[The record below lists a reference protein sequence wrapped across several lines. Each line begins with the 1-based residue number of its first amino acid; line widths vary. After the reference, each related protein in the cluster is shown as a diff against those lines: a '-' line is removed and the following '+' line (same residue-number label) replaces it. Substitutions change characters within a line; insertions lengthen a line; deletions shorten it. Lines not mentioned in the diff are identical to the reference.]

1 MYELSRV
8 RLYSIGPAGARYADT
23 VLDLRGVGEP
33 VPSPAPT
40 QAEFFEEEPVG
51 PPRRPAPAGV
61 LFLENGGG
69 KSVLLKLIFSVM
81 LPGHRNTLGGAS
93 SGVLRKF
100 LLADDCG
107 HVALEW
113 QHTVTGETVVVGKV
127 SEWRGRQVS
136 NDPRKF
142 AEAWYSFRPG
152 PGLSLDSLPVA
163 ESAAVRPAAEGAS
176 TARGRRRTM
185 KGFRDAL
192 TEAGKAYPHLDVVW
206 VEIHE
211 RWNEHLGELGLD
223 PELFRYQRE
232 MNADEGE
239 AAGLFA
245 VKNDSDF
252 TDLLLRAVTDTR
264 DTDGLA
270 DLVHGFAHKLG
281 RRAELTAE
289 RDFTAGSLDLLQ
301 RIADAAERRE
311 QACGV
316 HAGAERRTR
325 TLARRLSARGAEERA
340 RAAELAER
348 VASAEQAVTDAE
360 GARRRSELVAAELAY
375 RHASLALA
383 AAEKGAAAQRRELS
397 DARTLHSAW
406 QAAETVL
413 RHRAAADRSARVAA
427 AIREAERDAAPALAA
442 RAKAAADLVRALH
455 AAAEDGERVAGEEED
470 RAAALQ
476 EAGEAAHRDATS
488 AATAAQRARSDAE
501 HLRQRLAEV
510 EQETAEAVR
519 AGWLDD
525 SAPDADPARAALAAS
540 DAEKTTVAAFDEARE
555 TARRTAD
562 HAKSAAAEEA
572 RAELAAARAVDA
584 ARAAESAY
592 DAERRAAEALG
603 AEQRLIELLG
613 LPQPSATVPAP
624 RGGARPSAAEARGTG
639 RVTVRIPDPGA
650 IGGQGTRALPADADR
665 AGWITVRVDEEDVD
679 DVGLSQLP
687 AAFRAGPAPY
697 APPPT
702 EDPALRDPGSC
713 GRVSCDP
720 GSCGHASCGPGSC
733 GRASCDPGS
742 CGHASC
748 DPGSCGPASCDPGS
762 CGRAS
767 CDPGACGHA
776 SCDPGACGHAS
787 CDPGSRDRASR
798 DHAYAS
804 DEPLTDARGR
814 HPAEGRRPACGE
826 GPSAVDAPGVGEPR
840 PADRMTGRVD
850 GAARVDAGWSGV
862 HAAGGRMGSCPVDGA
877 APAGP
882 TEGDGAA
889 AGDGRPGAGPAG
901 QVAGRVVETGAA
913 SVDGGRPDAG
923 PVGEAEASR
932 AVGREAARAGEAEA
946 GQALRRRP
954 LAAEARPAGRVTMR
968 IDEAGG
974 APSGGG
980 PRPDGPRE
988 ATRAVAAESR
998 PSGEVSARIE
1008 DGSGDG
1014 DEARSETAADTVR
1027 AEGPGAG
1034 ARRAEG
1040 AGAGASRAE
1049 GAGAGATRAEGVRAD
1064 AGRAEGAGAGAVRTE
1079 GAGAGAARA
1088 DAAGAEGARAE
1099 SARADAVRA
1108 EDARAEGAGA
1118 DAVRAGGARAEGAGG
1133 GAVRAEGARADA
1145 VRDDTARADAV
1156 RADAVRAEGARTGVT
1171 GSDATDES
1179 DCWSPDPGGE
1189 PGRERTGRSRP
1200 ARRPLADGPL
1210 TAEELDRNADALR
1223 ELLDESVAAAERQLF
1238 ELRTAAAED
1247 SRILGALGDGGLL
1260 PPSPDVLAAVEYLG
1274 EHGIPAL
1281 PGWRYLAQAVDP
1293 ADHAAVLAA
1302 RPELVDGVVI
1312 TDPDSHARA
1321 REVLGQASLL
1331 PRSAVAVG
1339 TSAALLAPTPASGTE
1354 DSGVFL
1360 VPPNPAMHDERAA
1373 DDERRELRARATERD
1388 EEIRALAARLAG
1400 DRALSARLAS
1410 WRTGCPPGRLAELA
1424 AAAETARE
1432 AADTAQRALV
1442 EARTARAEADE
1453 AATEA
1458 ARVRDER
1465 QEAAQRARRV
1475 ADALA
1480 GLAYRLRERATW
1492 QTRLRELAEEA
1503 AEYEERAAGCVDR
1516 ARAADEDR
1524 RAAQRAADDARRT
1537 ARALRAERA
1546 EIAGAP
1552 DDLGEDTE
1560 PPSASLPALREA
1572 YRAASQVYE
1581 KVGVGADLRAEQ
1593 ARAESD
1599 ESAAL
1604 ASLDRLTNKVRT
1616 RAAQLLEGTDGADG
1630 PSRQAAAARAESLVQ
1645 MLESRASAASEQL
1658 GRLRGE
1664 AERLA
1669 PADGDAHT
1677 ELPEQLVPAD
1687 AEQAKELLR
1696 TANGEL
1702 AARTDALDTAR
1713 TAHADLVR
1721 AHRSA
1726 EDAAGGFDET
1736 AALLRDL
1743 LRDGPGAED
1752 DGERPEPYAGGLA
1765 EARQSAAEARRS
1777 LRGCAADLSAAE
1789 AAVRE
1794 AGDVLVRHAN
1804 STRYEQVRTPA
1815 RQQIR
1820 ELPAAALPEHAAA
1833 WAEAFAPRL
1842 RVLTDELEQL
1852 ERNRD
1857 SIVDRLRGL
1866 VESCLATLRSAQ
1878 RLSRLPEGL
1887 GEWSGQEFLRIRF
1900 EDPDQA
1906 TLTERL
1912 GEVIDEATRS
1922 AVRKNSDLRR
1932 DGMSLLLRGVHAA
1945 LQPRGVAVEIL
1956 KPDAVLRAE
1965 RVPVGQMGDVF
1976 SGGQLLTAA
1985 IALYC
1990 TMAALRSNDRGR
2002 DKHRHAGTLFL
2013 DNPIGRANATYLLEL
2028 QRAVADAL
2036 GVQLLYT
2043 TGLFDTTALAEFP
2056 LVIRLRNDADL
2067 RAGLKYISVE
2077 EHLRPGLPVRE
2088 PEEEPQVHGQI
2099 TATRMYRRPDADAPA
2114 SAPASARASADGP

>member
-23 VLDLRGVGEP
+23 VLDLRGVGAP
-33 VPSPAPT
+33 VPHPAPT

-113 QHTVTGETVVVGKV
+113 QHTLTGELVVVGKA

-152 PGLSLDSLPVA
+152 PGLSLDNLPVA
-163 ESAAVRPAAEGAS
+163 EATSVRPPVEGAS
-176 TARGRRRTM
+176 GASGRRRTM
-185 KGFRDAL
+185 KGFRDAI
-192 TEAGKAYPHLDVVW
+192 TEAGKAYPHLEVYW
-206 VEIHE
+206 EEIHD

-245 VKNDSDF
+245 VKKDSDF

-270 DLVHGFAHKLG
+270 DLVGGFGNKLG

-289 RDFTAGSLDLLQ
+289 RDFTAGSVDLLT
-301 RIADAAERRE
+301 RIVEAAGTRSR
-311 QACGV
+311 ARDV

-325 TLARRLSARGAEERA
+325 TLARRLSARAAQERG
-340 RAAELAER
+340 RVAELAQQ
-348 VASAEQAVTDAE
+348 VTSAAHAVSEAEDAR
-360 GARRRSELVAAELAY
+360 GRSSLIAAELAY
-375 RHASLALA
+375 RHASLALT
-383 AAEKGAAAQRRELS
+383 AAEKGAASQRRELT

-406 QAAETVL
+406 QAAESVL
-413 RHRAAADRSARVAA
+413 RHRAASDRSTRVAA

-442 RAKAAADLVRALH
+442 RAKAAADLVRAL
-455 AAAEDGERVAGEEED
+455 ASAAEQGERQAAEEEE
-470 RAAALQ
+470 RSAALQ
-476 EAGEAAHRDATS
+476 EAGETAHRDATA
-488 AATAAQRARSDAE
+488 AATEAQRARSEAG

-525 SAPDADPARAALAAS
+525 TAPDADPARAALAAS
-540 DAEKTTVAAFDEARE
+540 DAEKTTVAAWDTARDAARTAAERARE
-555 TARRTAD
+555 TAAAD
-562 HAKSAAAEEA
+562 S
-572 RAELAAARAVDA
+572 RAELAAARASDA
-584 ARAAESAY
+584 AEAAENAY
-592 DAERRAAEALG
+592 DAERRAAESLA
-603 AEQRLIELLG
+603 ADPRLAELLS
-613 LPQPSATVPAP
+613 LPS
-624 RGGARPSAAEARGTG
+624 TG
-639 RVTVRIPDPGA
+639 QSSGQTTGSPLPG
-650 IGGQGTRALPADADR
+650 QR
-665 AGWITVRVDEEDVD
+665 
-679 DVGLSQLP
+679 
-687 AAFRAGPAPY
+687 
-697 APPPT
+697 
-702 EDPALRDPGSC
+702 
-713 GRVSCDP
+713 
-720 GSCGHASCGPGSC
+720 
-733 GRASCDPGS
+733 
-742 CGHASC
+742 
-748 DPGSCGPASCDPGS
+748 
-762 CGRAS
+762 
-767 CDPGACGHA
+767 
-776 SCDPGACGHAS
+776 
-787 CDPGSRDRASR
+787 
-798 DHAYAS
+798 
-804 DEPLTDARGR
+804 
-814 HPAEGRRPACGE
+814 
-826 GPSAVDAPGVGEPR
+826 
-840 PADRMTGRVD
+840 
-850 GAARVDAGWSGV
+850 
-862 HAAGGRMGSCPVDGA
+862 
-877 APAGP
+877 
-882 TEGDGAA
+882 
-889 AGDGRPGAGPAG
+889 AGDGPGPDAPVPA
-901 QVAGRVVETGAA
+901 T
-913 SVDGGRPDAG
+913 DGGPLSVTDFDRYAD
-923 PVGEAEASR
+923 ELR
-932 AVGREAARAGEAEA
+932 A
-946 GQALRRRP
+946 L
-954 LAAEARPAGRVTMR
+954 
-968 IDEAGG
+968 
-974 APSGGG
+974 
-980 PRPDGPRE
+980 
-988 ATRAVAAESR
+988 
-998 PSGEVSARIE
+998 
-1008 DGSGDG
+1008 
-1014 DEARSETAADTVR
+1014 
-1027 AEGPGAG
+1027 
-1034 ARRAEG
+1034 
-1040 AGAGASRAE
+1040 
-1049 GAGAGATRAEGVRAD
+1049 
-1064 AGRAEGAGAGAVRTE
+1064 
-1079 GAGAGAARA
+1079 
-1088 DAAGAEGARAE
+1088 
-1099 SARADAVRA
+1099 
-1108 EDARAEGAGA
+1108 
-1118 DAVRAGGARAEGAGG
+1118 
-1133 GAVRAEGARADA
+1133 
-1145 VRDDTARADAV
+1145 
-1156 RADAVRAEGARTGVT
+1156 
-1171 GSDATDES
+1171 
-1179 DCWSPDPGGE
+1179 
-1189 PGRERTGRSRP
+1189 
-1200 ARRPLADGPL
+1200 
-1210 TAEELDRNADALR
+1210 LDR
-1223 ELLDESVAAAERQLF
+1223 SISSAERQLF
-1238 ELRTAAAED
+1238 DLRTAAAD
-1247 SRILGALGDGGLL
+1247 DNRILGALGDGGLL
-1260 PPSPDVLAAVEYLG
+1260 PPGPDVLATVEFLG

-1312 TDPDSHARA
+1312 TDPVSYGRA
-1321 REVLGQASLL
+1321 REVLSGAALL
-1331 PRSAVAVG
+1331 PRSTVAVG
-1339 TSAALLAPTPASGTE
+1339 TAAALLAPVPAPASGQDT
-1354 DSGVFL
+1354 DVFL
-1360 VPPNPAMHDERAA
+1360 VPPNPAMHDEHAA
-1373 DDERRELRARATERD
+1373 DEERQALRSRATARD
-1388 EEIRALAARLAG
+1388 EEIRSLAARLTGDRALAARIG
-1400 DRALSARLAS
+1400 S
-1410 WRTGCPPGRLAELA
+1410 WRADCPPGMLAELA
-1424 AAAETARE
+1424 AVAAAARTAAETA
-1432 AADTAQRALV
+1432 AAALA
-1442 EARTARAEADE
+1442 EARTVRAEADE
-1453 AATEA
+1453 AAAEA

-1465 QEAAQRARRV
+1465 QEAAQRARRA

-1480 GLAYRLRERATW
+1480 GLAYRLRERSAW
-1492 QTRLRELAEEA
+1492 QAKLRELADDATESEA
-1503 AEYEERAAGCVDR
+1503 RAQTCLER

-1524 RAAQRAADDARRT
+1524 RAAQRAADDAHRT

-1552 DDLGEDTE
+1552 ET
-1560 PPSASLPALREA
+1560 LPEEAADAPRVALPTLREA

-1604 ASLDRLTNKVRT
+1604 AELDRLTNKVRV
-1616 RAAQLLEGTDGADG
+1616 RAEQLLESTDGADG
-1630 PSRQAAAARAESLVQ
+1630 PSRQAAAARAEALVQ
-1645 MLESRASAASEQL
+1645 KLESRASEASEKL

-1669 PADGDAHT
+1669 PEDGEAHT
-1677 ELPEQLVPAD
+1677 ELPEELLPAD
-1687 AEQAKELLR
+1687 AEHAQTLLR
-1696 TANGEL
+1696 TATTEL
-1702 AARTDALDTAR
+1702 AARTDALEAAR
-1713 TAHADLVR
+1713 AAHTGFLQ
-1721 AHRSA
+1721 AHRAA

-1743 LRDGPGAED
+1743 LRDHAE
-1752 DGERPEPYAGGLA
+1752 EEQEEPEPYPGPLA
-1765 EARQSAAEARRS
+1765 EARDAAAEARRS
-1777 LRGCAADLSAAE
+1777 LRACAADLSAAD

-1794 AGDVLVRHAN
+1794 AGDILVRHAN
-1804 STRYEQVRTPA
+1804 ATRFEQVRTPA

-1820 ELPAAALPEHAAA
+1820 ELPAAALPEHAAK

-1866 VESCLATLRSAQ
+1866 VESSLATLRSAQ

-1900 EDPDQA
+1900 EEPDQA

-1912 GEVIDEATRS
+1912 GEVVDEATRA

-1932 DGMSLLLRGVHAA
+1932 DGMSLLLRGVQAA
-1945 LQPRGVAVEIL
+1945 LEPKGIAVEIL

-2028 QRAVADAL
+2028 QRAVSDAL

-2077 EHLRPGLPVRE
+2077 EHLRPGLPQPSAE
-2088 PEEEPQVHGQI
+2088 GEAIHGEI
-2099 TATRMYRRPDADAPA
+2099 TATRMFRRTPDTSVAATA
-2114 SAPASARASADGP
+2114 E

>member
-33 VPSPAPT
+33 VPRPAPA
-40 QAEFFEEEPVG
+40 QAEFFEDEPVG

-113 QHTVTGETVVVGKV
+113 QHTLTGECVVVGKV

-163 ESAAVRPAAEGAS
+163 EAGSVGRPAEGAS
-176 TARGRRRTM
+176 GARGRRRTM

-192 TEAGKAYPHLDVVW
+192 TEAGKFYQHLDVHW
-206 VEIHE
+206 EEIHD
-211 RWNEHLGELGLD
+211 RWNEHLGDLGLD

-245 VKNDSDF
+245 VKKDSDF

-270 DLVHGFAHKLG
+270 DLVGGFGNKLG

-289 RDFTAGSLDLLQ
+289 RDFTAGSVDLLG
-301 RIADAAERRE
+301 RIVEAARSR
-311 QACGV
+311 ATARDI

-325 TLARRLSARGAEERA
+325 TLARRLSARAGEERG
-340 RAAELAER
+340 RTAELAEQ
-348 VASAEQAVTDAE
+348 VTAAAHTVTDAE
-360 GARRRSELVAAELAY
+360 EARGRSALIAAELAY
-375 RHASLALA
+375 RHASLALT
-383 AAEKGAAAQRRELS
+383 AAEKSAAAQRRELG

-406 QAAETVL
+406 QAAEAVL

-442 RAKAAADLVRALH
+442 RATAAADLVRALH
-455 AAAEDGERVAGEEED
+455 TAAEAGEQVANEEEERSD
-470 RAAALQ
+470 ALQ
-476 EAGEAAHRDATS
+476 SAGEAAHRDATT
-488 AATAAQRARSDAE
+488 AATEAQRARSEAG

-525 SAPDADPARAALAAS
+525 TAPDADPARAALAAN
-540 DAEKTTVAAFDEARE
+540 DAEQAAVAAWDTARE
-555 TARRTAD
+555 AA
-562 HAKSAAAEEA
+562 AAAAERSRQAAAAES
-572 RAELAAARAVDA
+572 RAELAEARASDA
-584 ARAAESAY
+584 ARAAEQAY
-592 DAERRAAEALG
+592 EAELRAAESIA
-603 AEQRLIELLG
+603 ADQRLADLLG
-613 LPQPSATVPAP
+613 LPDAGAVPGTP
-624 RGGARPSAAEARGTG
+624 RGAQ
-639 RVTVRIPDPGA
+639 D
-650 IGGQGTRALPADADR
+650 
-665 AGWITVRVDEEDVD
+665 
-679 DVGLSQLP
+679 
-687 AAFRAGPAPY
+687 GP
-697 APPPT
+697 
-702 EDPALRDPGSC
+702 
-713 GRVSCDP
+713 
-720 GSCGHASCGPGSC
+720 
-733 GRASCDPGS
+733 
-742 CGHASC
+742 
-748 DPGSCGPASCDPGS
+748 
-762 CGRAS
+762 
-767 CDPGACGHA
+767 
-776 SCDPGACGHAS
+776 
-787 CDPGSRDRASR
+787 
-798 DHAYAS
+798 
-804 DEPLTDARGR
+804 
-814 HPAEGRRPACGE
+814 
-826 GPSAVDAPGVGEPR
+826 
-840 PADRMTGRVD
+840 D
-850 GAARVDAGWSGV
+850 GAARTQ
-862 HAAGGRMGSCPVDGA
+862 P
-877 APAGP
+877 
-882 TEGDGAA
+882 
-889 AGDGRPGAGPAG
+889 
-901 QVAGRVVETGAA
+901 ETG
-913 SVDGGRPDAG
+913 
-923 PVGEAEASR
+923 R
-932 AVGREAARAGEAEA
+932 ADTAEA
-946 GQALRRRP
+946 GA
-954 LAAEARPAGRVTMR
+954 
-968 IDEAGG
+968 
-974 APSGGG
+974 
-980 PRPDGPRE
+980 
-988 ATRAVAAESR
+988 
-998 PSGEVSARIE
+998 
-1008 DGSGDG
+1008 
-1014 DEARSETAADTVR
+1014 
-1027 AEGPGAG
+1027 
-1034 ARRAEG
+1034 
-1040 AGAGASRAE
+1040 
-1049 GAGAGATRAEGVRAD
+1049 
-1064 AGRAEGAGAGAVRTE
+1064 
-1079 GAGAGAARA
+1079 
-1088 DAAGAEGARAE
+1088 
-1099 SARADAVRA
+1099 
-1108 EDARAEGAGA
+1108 
-1118 DAVRAGGARAEGAGG
+1118 
-1133 GAVRAEGARADA
+1133 
-1145 VRDDTARADAV
+1145 
-1156 RADAVRAEGARTGVT
+1156 
-1171 GSDATDES
+1171 
-1179 DCWSPDPGGE
+1179 
-1189 PGRERTGRSRP
+1189 
-1200 ARRPLADGPL
+1200 PL
-1210 TAEELDRNADALR
+1210 TADAFDRNADELR
-1223 ELLDESVAAAERQLF
+1223 DLLDQGVTAAERRLF
-1238 ELRTAAAED
+1238 ELRTAAAD
-1247 SRILGALGDGGLL
+1247 DARILGALGDGGLL
-1260 PPSPDVLAAVEYLG
+1260 PPGPDVLATVEYLG

-1312 TDPDSHARA
+1312 TDPDAHARA
-1321 REVLGQASLL
+1321 REVLGAAALL

-1339 TSAALLAPTPASGTE
+1339 TAAALLAPVPETGTGTLPDGE
-1354 DSGVFL
+1354 DVFL
-1360 VPPNPAMHDERAA
+1360 VPPNPAMHDEHAADEERQALRSRAA
-1373 DDERRELRARATERD
+1373 ARD
-1388 EEIRALAARLAG
+1388 EDIRALAARLAA
-1400 DRALSARLAS
+1400 DRALAARIAS
-1410 WRTGCPPGRLAELA
+1410 WRADCPPGMLAELA
-1424 AAAETARE
+1424 GAAAAARSAAE
-1432 AADTAQRALV
+1432 AATAALT

-1453 AATEA
+1453 AAADT

-1465 QEAAQRARRV
+1465 QEAAQRARRA

-1480 GLAYRLRERATW
+1480 GLAFRLRERAGW
-1492 QTRLRELAEEA
+1492 QAKLRELADEA
-1503 AEYEERAAGCVDR
+1503 TESEARATAFLER

-1552 DDLGEDTE
+1552 EHLPEPDTDA
-1560 PPSASLPALREA
+1560 PRQALPALREA
-1572 YRAASQVYE
+1572 YRAASQLYE

-1604 ASLDRLTNKVRT
+1604 AELDRLTNKVRT

-1645 MLESRASAASEQL
+1645 LLETRASAASEQL

-1669 PADGDAHT
+1669 PADGESLHT
-1677 ELPEQLVPAD
+1677 ELPENRVPAD
-1687 AEQAKELLR
+1687 AEQAQALLR
-1696 TANGEL
+1696 TATGEL
-1702 AARTDALDTAR
+1702 AAATAALETAR
-1713 TAHADLVR
+1713 AAHAELLR
-1721 AHRSA
+1721 AHRTA
-1726 EDAAGGFDET
+1726 EDSAGGFDET

-1743 LRDGPGAED
+1743 LRDHAPEEDAEA
-1752 DGERPEPYAGGLA
+1752 PEPYPGTLE
-1765 EARQSAAEARRS
+1765 EARTSAAEARRS
-1777 LRGCAADLSAAE
+1777 LRGCAADLSTAE

-1794 AGDVLVRHAN
+1794 SSDVLVRHAN

-1820 ELPAAALPEHAAA
+1820 ELPAAALPEHAEKWAA
-1833 WAEAFAPRL
+1833 AFAPRL
-1842 RVLTDELEQL
+1842 RVLTDELAQL

-1866 VESCLATLRSAQ
+1866 VESALTTLRSAQ

-1900 EDPDQA
+1900 EEPDQA

-1912 GEVIDEATRS
+1912 GEVVDEATR
-1922 AVRKNSDLRR
+1922 AALRKNSDLRR
-1932 DGMSLLLRGVHAA
+1932 DGMSLLLRGVQAA
-1945 LQPRGVAVEIL
+1945 LEPRDVAVEIL

-2002 DKHRHAGTLFL
+2002 DRHEHRHAGTLFL

-2028 QRAVADAL
+2028 QRAVSDAL

-2077 EHLRPGLPVRE
+2077 EHLRPGLPDQDPDGE
-2088 PEEEPQVHGQI
+2088 TVHGEI
-2099 TATRMYRRPDADAPA
+2099 TATRMFKRSAQTADVPA
-2114 SAPASARASADGP
+2114 ARSGSDPRTVPSEA